1 MLTFCK
7 LHFSLLC
14 KKAIV
19 QNRLYKRRGK
29 ATEFLSDSF
38 FFLDTVHKNC
48 FQKGTG
54 LLRIHNAR
62 IRKRKKKNGKKRNTH
77 LFCAIRGAPCSEMG
91 TVKMRGSL
99 CRLQQLLWNPEI
111 MHIQPNICKSILTQ
125 L

>member
-14 KKAIV
+14 RKAIV

-38 FFLDTVHKNC
+38 FLLDTIHK
-48 FQKGTG
+48 TS
-54 LLRIHNAR
+54 
-62 IRKRKKKNGKKRNTH
+62 RKAPGCSEYIMPASGKEKKKTEKKRNTQH

-91 TVKMRGSL
+91 TVKMRDSL
-99 CRLQQLLWNPEI
+99 CRLQQLLWSPEI